1 MVEILHINDNNLL
14 LQNDQRVARSQGY
27 AWFKGSEVVFDLGDD
42 KPVKACRL
50 SPQEMNNRFWQQC
63 EQSAIP
69 ANAAGMRHAAD
80 LVWKHLNAL
89 KEQFGLDQVVL
100 VVPSHYREANLQLL
114 LGIAKSCGLT
124 VVGLVNKAVAAFAN
138 AGLSDGEYRH
148 IDVQLHQTVC
158 SNVTVSNG
166 IVKLGDIDVLSDVG
180 IHLMQEALLKGL
192 QSNFIQNDRFDPLHD
207 AATEQQLFDQLA
219 GIAENIAES
228 GKASIALE
236 HQSRL
241 HNSVIDDKEWR
252 SLLSPFSNRLMTQA
266 NSVDQCFIDLNAAFD
281 GANLYALIEQDFGD
295 LNSNPNASVTSLIQ
309 SDSSGG
315 IVYKTDLPLAAGST
329 KSAAAQNQALSND
342 SKINRT
348 VEPQLK
354 TIDIAQATHILQAG
368 KALPIEQAEVQF
380 SNGML
385 NLVAGQNINI
395 QELLNNGRLTVLNDP
410 GRTTLEPNDR
420 LGSDL
425 ADGVV
430 SAIQVL

>member
-1 MVEILHINDNNLL
+1 MVEVLHINDNNLL
-14 LQNDQRVARSQGY
+14 LQSDQRIAASQGY
-27 AWFKGSEVVFDLGDD
+27 AWFKGGEVVFDLGEE

-50 SPQEMNNRFWQQC
+50 SPQEMNNRYWQQC

-80 LVWKHLNAL
+80 LVWKHLSAL
-89 KEQFGLDQVVL
+89 KQHFNLEQVVL

-114 LGIAKSCGLT
+114 LGVAKACGLE
-124 VVGLVNKAVAAFAN
+124 VVGLVNKAVVALAN
-138 AGLSDGEYRH
+138 TGAVDGEYCH

-158 SNVTVSNG
+158 SNITIANG
-166 IVKLGDIDVLSDVG
+166 IAKLGDVDVLSDVG

-219 GIAENIAES
+219 SIANNIAKS

-252 SLLSPFSNRLMTQA
+252 ALLSPFSNRLASKA
-266 NSVDQCFIDLNAAFD
+266 NAVDQCFIDLNAAFESV
-281 GANLYALIEQDFGD
+281 NLSALIEHGFGD
-295 LNSNPNASVTSLIQ
+295 LNSISNISTNSLIQ
-309 SDSSGG
+309 ADLGKG
-315 IVYKTDLPLAAGST
+315 IVYKTDLPLAAKLSP
-329 KSAAAQNQALSND
+329 KVSAPASAQATSP
-342 SKINRT
+342 KA
-348 VEPQLK
+348 EPKLK
-354 TIDIAQATHILQAG
+354 TIEIVEATHVLQAG
-368 KALPIEQAEVQF
+368 KALPIERAEVQF

-385 NLVAGQNINI
+385 NLVDGDNINI

-410 GRTTLEPNDR
+410 GRTKLEPNDR